1 VAGFFMRGAVGYLFL
16 TTTTQTGGHPMADKA
31 DQALKLA
38 QKLEKDLKA
47 LQDQLAKNDKSVR
60 EDINKALKELSESL
74 TKLHNEQDK
83 KYTDAHNQQ
92 AKEIDGVVAWAKQTF
107 DTKGWF

>member
-1 VAGFFMRGAVGYLFL
+1 LFL
-16 TTTTQTGGHPMADKA
+16 TTTTPTGGQPMADKA

-47 LQDQLAKNDKSVR
+47 VTDKV
-60 EDINKALKELSESL
+60 KELIDAVNEQGKKF
-74 TKLHNEQDK
+74 TNLHNEQDK
-83 KYTDAHNQQ
+83 RYTELHNQQ
-92 AKEIDGVVAWAKQTF
+92 AKEINAVVAWAQKTF